1 MTARTKHNTN
11 GAADANGTPVYARQ
25 HKRGLTLPQQ
35 NAVDLLASGKNDTET
50 AEQLNLSRTC
60 VTKWRLYDPV
70 FQAAL
75 NQRRAEVWGAGIDR
89 LRSLIPQAL
98 NVLADELE
106 KPDSPNRFK
115 AAGEILRLAQ
125 LPAGA
130 LGIGPTDAE
139 EIVRRVVEER
149 RQQAHGPLDDFLDD
163 GKGLPRFGQHV
174 EEVWQELE
182 ARAAEPDE
190 PVAD

>member
-11 GAADANGTPVYARQ
+11 GAAGANGTPVYARQ

-89 LRSLIPQAL
+89 LRALIPQAL
-98 NVLADELE
+98 NVLADEL
-106 KPDSPNRFK
+106 KNPDSPNRFK
-115 AAGEILRLAQ
+115 AAGEILRLAP

-139 EIVRRVVEER
+139 AIVRQIVVAR
-149 RQQAHGPLDDFLDD
+149 REDAPDKLAEYLAGT
-163 GKGLPRFGQHV
+163 KGLPPFDQHL

-190 PVAD
+190 PAAG